1 MDALNIS
8 LIHTIRKPITI
19 FLHIIICNVNNKKTV
34 LFIYFEI
41 LKCERN
47 NFKNSN
53 LIPEKNSRRMALA
66 MRTKMN
72 FFQELN

>member
-34 LFIYFEI
+34 LFIYFY
-41 LKCERN
+41 
-47 NFKNSN
+47 
-53 LIPEKNSRRMALA
+53 
-66 MRTKMN
+66 
-72 FFQELN
+72 